1 MRILIDLQGCQNGSK
16 NRGIGRYSLSLTKA
30 LLKHSGEHEF
40 YVLLNEMFVEE
51 ARSLRQ
57 VLGELL
63 PPERIIGFEAI
74 GPVDELRPEN
84 AWRRKAACVLR
95 EALIADLAP
104 DALLISSM
112 VEGAMDATVTS
123 IGWIPGPTVVASVL
137 YDLIPLH
144 DPERYIGW
152 EPGARWYYDKMDSL
166 RRADCLLAIS
176 ESAAAEAV
184 ELLGVPPSCVT
195 TISTAADEIF
205 VDAQVSAFVMTAC
218 REKFALT
225 HPYLMHSGNIE
236 PRKNFE
242 GLIQAFSA
250 LPLSLRKQY
259 QLVLAGKVSPADL
272 EKLQGLAE
280 ILGLKQG
287 CLVVTGHVSDEE
299 LMALYA
305 GCHLFVF
312 PSLHEGFGLPALEAM
327 HFGVPTIGSNTTSIP
342 EVIGRAD
349 ATFDPHSVAA
359 ITAAIQRCLSDSA
372 FYASLKAHALEQSKR
387 FSWDDCATRTLRAL
401 ELTAAKRAAEPLA
414 GLDSNARRALI
425 LNALISPERD
435 TAPSEQELRGVAHC
449 LASNLDTVARLTA
462 SANWG
467 GKLSWRVEG
476 PFDSTYSLAL
486 LNRETARA
494 LEALGHTVA
503 LHSTEGPGDFPAN
516 PHFLAANQDL
526 ATMHARLDS
535 MPQSATHVTSRNLY
549 PPRVSDMGSPL
560 NLLHHYAWEESGF
573 PAEWVQN
580 FNQHLQGLTCLS
592 EHVQKVLIDNGVS
605 VPMVTSGCG
614 VDHWERV
621 VATSNVSFPGKRFRV
636 LHVSSCFPRKGAD
649 ALLKAFGA
657 VFSQADDVSLI
668 IKTFANP
675 HNDIHQQL
683 AACRAA
689 NPQYPDVHVIEGDLS
704 DNDLKALYQQCHV
717 LAAPSRAE
725 GFGLPMAEAMLSGLP
740 VITTAWS
747 GQLDFCSEENS
758 WLVDYTFTPAQ
769 THFNVHG
776 SVWAEPDHDS
786 LCDALRRARATSPA
800 ERSRRAQHGRDVLLR
815 HFKWT
820 DVTARAVNATRQ
832 WAQGQAGLG
841 QPRTGWVTTWNTK
854 CGIASYARHILEAS
868 DQAVTILAPIQDGR
882 VRTDEDFV
890 HRCWASEKQN
900 NRFELLDAAITEH
913 DLNTLVVQFNYGFFN
928 LEQFAGFLHRQVDA
942 GRTVI
947 VMMHSTGDPVA
958 LAEWDINWRLVT
970 AADALRRCARVLVH
984 AISDLNRLK
993 RLGLVQNVA
1002 LFPHPMRHMGKQ
1014 LPVASTTE
1022 PRADTATA
1030 LIATFGYCLP
1040 HKGLPEVLEAVE
1052 LLHKRGLPVRL
1063 RMLNAEYPDPVSAQ
1077 LVAQL
1082 RKRVVDSNLQDFV
1095 EVRSEYL
1102 TDDQA
1107 AALMAEADLLV
1118 FAYQNTDESSSAAVR
1133 DGLATA
1139 RPVAVTPIQIFD
1151 NLGDAVHRF
1160 PGRSPEDIALG
1171 INAALKTANAPQM
1184 IQHAKRWRDAHE
1196 VDPLAARLVAMQQA
1210 LLRPGTPRHYR
1221 LDGSSRLLRS
1231 AVGSARGNQLHS
1243 TCKEGYLLFGPYLQ
1257 LPAGHYVAELDW
1269 SYEVLST
1276 SDCHIEVAA
1285 NHGAE
1290 LLARKTVKPGRV
1302 DGSVRTKIPFVLTWP
1317 CGDLELR
1324 LHIASDTKAIINH
1337 LTVKPVGAV
1346 AEVVPTGKTH

>member
-30 LLKHSGEHEF
+30 LLKHCGEHEF

-51 ARSLRQ
+51 TRSLRKL
-57 VLGELL
+57 LGELL

-74 GPVDELRPEN
+74 GPVDEMRPEN

-123 IGWIPGPTVVASVL
+123 VGWIPGPTVVASVL

-152 EPGARWYYDKMDSL
+152 EPAARWYYDKMDSL

-218 REKFALT
+218 REKFALSR
-225 HPYLMHSGNIE
+225 PYLMHSGNVE

-272 EKLQGLAE
+272 EKLQGLAQK
-280 ILGLKQG
+280 LGLKQG

-372 FYASLKAHALEQSKR
+372 FYASLKAHALEQSRR

-494 LEALGHTVA
+494 LKALGHTVA

-786 LCDALRRARATSPA
+786 LCDALRRAQASSAA

-984 AISDLNRLK
+984 ATSDLNRLK
-993 RLGLVQNVA
+993 RLGLVDNVA
-1002 LFPHPMRHMGKQ
+1002 LFPHPLWRVGHGQ
-1014 LPVASTTE
+1014 LQ
-1022 PRADTATA
+1022 TAKEIAPSAGLTLP

-1040 HKGLPEVLEAVE
+1040 HKGLPEVLDAIKV
-1052 LLHKRGLPVRL
+1052 LHKQGNPVRL
-1063 RMLNAEYPDPVSAQ
+1063 RMLNAEYPDPVSIQ
-1077 LVAQL
+1077 LVKQL
-1082 RKRVVDSNLQDFV
+1082 RRRIADSGLQDFV
-1095 EVRSEYL
+1095 ELRSEYL
-1102 TDDQA
+1102 SDDEA
-1107 AALMAEADLLV
+1107 ATLMIEADLLV
-1118 FAYQNTDESSSAAVR
+1118 FAYQDTGESASGAVR
-1133 DGLATA
+1133 HGLATA

-1151 NLGDAVHRF
+1151 DLGDAVHRF
-1160 PGRSPEDIALG
+1160 PGRSPEDIAQG
-1171 INAALKTANAPQM
+1171 ISAALKTANESQM
-1184 IQHAKRWRDAHE
+1184 VQRAKRWRAAHD
-1196 VDPLAARLVAMQQA
+1196 VSPLAARLVAMQHA
-1210 LLRPGTPRHYR
+1210 LLRPDAVRNYHFA
-1221 LDGSSRLLRS
+1221 GSSRMLRS
-1231 AVGSARGNQLHS
+1231 AVGKPCGSKLYSSKVQ
-1243 TCKEGYLLFGPYLQ
+1243 GYLLFGPYLQ
-1257 LPAGHYVAELDW
+1257 LPAGTYVVELGWNYLLCNKSDC
-1269 SYEVLST
+1269 YVEITVNNGTKVLSREDFI
-1276 SDCHIEVAA
+1276 SMEMED
-1285 NHGAE
+1285 E
-1290 LLARKTVKPGRV
+1290 L
-1302 DGSVRTKIPFVLTWP
+1302 TKIPFALTNP
-1317 CGDLELR
+1317 CGDLEVRMYIGDL
-1324 LHIASDTKAIINH
+1324 TKATLNH
-1337 LTVKPVGAV
+1337 LTIRPEEIKMQPTK
-1346 AEVVPTGKTH
+1346 VPS